1 MEEVSFMRLLN
12 LIFASLLF
20 AALAFGTMS
29 IIPTLSTDAMA
40 DHHEKD
46 YDEGDEA
53 TEGESGA
60 EAEGA
65 MPGAEEAKDGMEDAA
80 PAP

>member
-1 MEEVSFMRLLN
+1 MRLLN

-20 AALAFGTMS
+20 AALALGTMS
-29 IIPTLSTDAMA
+29 IIPTVSTDAMA

-46 YDEGDEA
+46 YDEGDEP

-65 MPGAEEAKDGMEDAA
+65 DPGAEDQEGMEEEEESAE
-80 PAP
+80 

>member
-1 MEEVSFMRLLN
+1 MRLLN

-29 IIPTLSTDAMA
+29 IIPTVSTDAMA
-40 DHHEKD
+40 EHHEKD
-46 YDEGDEA
+46 YDEGEA
-53 TEGESGA
+53 TEAESAKDTEATDPVVEEAA
-60 EAEGA
+60 EAT
-65 MPGAEEAKDGMEDAA
+65 EDAP